1 MPEPDTDRTAR
12 AASRSKEAFKALR
25 HRNFRLIWFGQLVS
39 TIGDQMQ
46 TVAIAWQ
53 IFVLTNSSLRVGL
66 VGLFGLV
73 PFLLL
78 SFAGGAV
85 ADRVDRKRILV
96 ATQSMMMLQSLLLV
110 FATIADAAT
119 PGLIYGVA
127 VLAGATRAFDQP
139 ARQALVPNLVPP
151 DDLANALALNTMF
164 RQMATIVGPGLGG
177 LVVGIF
183 GLAPTYA
190 LNAVSFLAIIGAL
203 IVTDPLPALSRQ
215 VGSGW
220 SVVMGGLRFVRGEPV
235 VLSLLCLDFLA
246 TALGSVRALFPV
258 FARDILEIGPQGL
271 GLLYSAP
278 AVGAVAGSLIVS
290 VYGSGWRRPT
300 IILAATSAYAL
311 CTLGFGFSRLLP
323 LSLLC
328 LIGVGFSDVIG
339 EVMRATIVQLRT
351 PNALRGRVGAVQ
363 VMFALGGPQL
373 GQMQSGV
380 MGSVIGPVAAAAVAG
395 SAVLLAVGAF
405 ALNPL
410 MRRMPTEV
418 AGATT

>member
-1 MPEPDTDRTAR
+1 
-12 AASRSKEAFKALR
+12 
-25 HRNFRLIWFGQLVS
+25 
-39 TIGDQMQ
+39 
-46 TVAIAWQ
+46 
-53 IFVLTNSSLRVGL
+53 
-66 VGLFGLV
+66 
-73 PFLLL
+73 
-78 SFAGGAV
+78 
-85 ADRVDRKRILV
+85 
-96 ATQSMMMLQSLLLV
+96 
-110 FATIADAAT
+110 
-119 PGLIYGVA
+119 
-127 VLAGATRAFDQP
+127 
-139 ARQALVPNLVPP
+139 
-151 DDLANALALNTMF
+151 
-164 RQMATIVGPGLGG
+164 
-177 LVVGIF
+177 
-183 GLAPTYA
+183 
-190 LNAVSFLAIIGAL
+190 
-203 IVTDPLPALSRQ
+203 
-215 VGSGW
+215 
-220 SVVMGGLRFVRGEPV
+220 MGGLRFVRGEPV

-278 AVGAVAGSLIVS
+278 AVGAVAGSLVLS

-300 IILAATSAYAL
+300 IILAATGAYAL
-311 CTLGFGFSRLLP
+311 CTLGFGFSRFLP

-328 LIGVGFSDVIG
+328 LTGVGFSDVIG

-351 PNALRGRVGAVQ
+351 PNALRGRVGALQ

-373 GQMQSGV
+373 GQMQSGA

>member
-1 MPEPDTDRTAR
+1 MPEPDIGRTAR
-12 AASRSKEAFKALR
+12 ATRSREAFKALR

-46 TVAIAWQ
+46 AVAIAWQ
-53 IFVLTNSSLRVGL
+53 IFVLTNSSLKVGL

-78 SFAGGAV
+78 SFAGGAL

-96 ATQSMMMLQSLLLV
+96 ATQSMMMLQSAFLV
-110 FATIADAAT
+110 VATIADVAT
-119 PGLIYGVA
+119 PGLIYA
-127 VLAGATRAFDQP
+127 VSFAAGATRAFDQP

-151 DDLANALALNTMF
+151 EDLANALSLNTMF

-203 IVTDPLPALSRQ
+203 IVTDPLPALARQ
-215 VGSGW
+215 VEVGW
-220 SVVMGGLRFVRGEPV
+220 SVVMGGLRFVRGEPL

-278 AVGAVAGSLIVS
+278 AIGAVAGSLVLS
-290 VYGSGWRRPT
+290 LYGSGWRRPT
-300 IILAATSAYAL
+300 IILAATGAYAV
-311 CTLGFGFSRLLP
+311 CTLGFGFSRWLP

-328 LIGVGFSDVIG
+328 LIGVGFADVIG
-339 EVMRATIVQLRT
+339 EVMRATLVQLRT
-351 PNALRGRVGAVQ
+351 PNALRGRVGALQ

-373 GQMQSGV
+373 GQMQSGA
-380 MGSVIGPVAAAAVAG
+380 MGSAIGPAAAAVVAG

-418 AGATT
+418 AGAPT